1 MNPLITASDAAEEIL
16 RNPAVRVLDCRATL
30 GEPGA
35 GLAAWADGHIQSA
48 MHADLDTELSMPGA
62 PTAGRHPLPDDAHFS
77 RTMSRWGVTPETLL
91 IAYDAGDGAY
101 AARAWWLATRTG
113 HARTRIID
121 GGLRAWQRAGLPM
134 QIGHS
139 PPSITP
145 TNRVLAFDRSATI
158 DADGLAELL
167 ADDAVVLLDA
177 RARERF
183 LGEVEP
189 IDPMA
194 GHIPGAHNRPYA
206 NNLDD
211 GIFKSPARLRE
222 EFEDLIGE
230 FAASDVVHMCGSGV
244 TACHNLLAMEVA
256 GLHGSRLFA
265 PSWSGWI
272 ANPDRP
278 IAMGGDSQKTLAL

>member
-1 MNPLITASDAAEEIL
+1 MNPLITAANAAEAIL
-16 RNPAVRVLDCRATL
+16 RNPAVRVIDCRATL

-35 GLAAWADGHIQSA
+35 GFAAWADGHIQNA
-48 MHADLDTELSMPGA
+48 IHADLETQLSMPGA

-101 AARAWWLATRTG
+101 AARAWWLATRAG
-113 HARTRIID
+113 HAHTQVID

-134 QIGHS
+134 QTSQS
-139 PPSITP
+139 PPAITP
-145 TNRVLAFDRSATI
+145 TDRVLAFDRSATI
-158 DADGLAELL
+158 DADGLAALL
-167 ADDAVVLLDA
+167 ARDAVVLLDA

-189 IDPMA
+189 IDAMA
-194 GHIPGAHNRPYA
+194 GHIPGAHSRPYA
-206 NNLDD
+206 NNLED
-211 GIFKSPARLRE
+211 GLFKSPARLRE
-222 EFEDLIGE
+222 EFEALIAGST
-230 FAASDVVHMCGSGV
+230 ASDVVHMCGSGV
-244 TACHNLLAMEVA
+244 TACHNLLAMDVA
-256 GLHGSRLFA
+256 GLNGSRLFA

-278 IAMGGDSQKTLAL
+278 IAMGGDSLKTHAL